1 MKDQI
6 TLVRAKHICIFARQN
21 TTGPFDGAHLY
32 SFDNGRLILLV
43 FLERRFT
50 ESVKEMGALIASA
63 FYEDFDSLSR
73 TFNQSHFTH
82 NY

>member
-1 MKDQI
+1 
-6 TLVRAKHICIFARQN
+6 
-21 TTGPFDGAHLY
+21 
-32 SFDNGRLILLV
+32 LIPLF

-50 ESVKEMGALIASA
+50 KSVKEMGELIASA
-63 FYEDFDSLSR
+63 FYENFDSLSR